1 MKKMRLTIIMFF
13 AIIVFANCQDDTFN
27 KVMHFRDSAYFE
39 APIIVYKIIF
49 PDSSELSSANIVN
62 GIVEWDGVL
71 YKPDFA
77 TVATTGSYNDLKDK
91 PGTKLITDY
100 LEELGFYFGKTT
112 AELDAIVP
120 VNGFGIALN
129 KTTGYYMVYSE
140 GKWETVI
147 TDR

>member
-1 MKKMRLTIIMFF
+1 MKKMRLTIVLLIATF
-13 AIIVFANCQDDTFN
+13 AVACGQDDTFN

-77 TVATTGSYNDLKDK
+77 TVATTGSYNDLKDQ
-91 PGTKLITDY
+91 PETLELIIA